1 MSQSAP
7 IAAPMRKVRWPFWMR
22 KPRWLAAILAS
33 IAVLT
38 VAMGALLYPPSRQ
51 SVCDGLMKDPL
62 VQGPETAQRLA
73 IVLHGMRMEPGDL
86 KSLTATILSTPGYA
100 DTRLIV
106 PRLPVGIFSTAQTDD
121 ISACLITL
129 VDREWQKREA
139 AGQPYRSMLLVG
151 HSIGSLFVRKLYVV
165 ARGELKAAP
174 FEKGL
179 REALGM
185 HGDNAGPVPRRGRW
199 VDTVDRI
206 VLLGAINRGWSAD
219 HHMPLVRM
227 VQIQTG
233 LAFSRLVQAMNG
245 PALTVMATR
254 KGAPFVTQLRLQ
266 WLAMMDCSSP
276 RLARESSGPQPT
288 STGRCD
294 EQPQTAVA
302 DVVQL
307 LGTQDDLIPPGDGID
322 PVTGGSFTYL
332 EVPHSDHRNVVVMDS
347 NTPEGEARSK
357 VLLKALGPAPVK
369 SDATPELVSA
379 RGQPDFDVKHVV
391 FVMHGIRD
399 EGFWTERLASRVRAR
414 LRKLPDCGDVLK
426 CKIRIDVSSYG
437 YFPMLSFLKPGARN
451 EKVEWLMDR
460 YAQAR
465 AQYPDAKFHYVGHS
479 HGTYLL
485 KKALDNYEAVRFER
499 VALAGSV
506 LRTDEDWPALLE
518 SKRVKGILNLSASG
532 DWVVAFFPN
541 ALQQLG
547 LQDLGGA
554 GFYGFDEYKVQN
566 FEQFPSDGKSWVVGG
581 HGAAVAED
589 WWDPVAGFIATG
601 QRPEPKPAMLQDE
614 QSGPVK
620 AGGFLALGIWALIAA
635 ALALVAWLIW
645 QARVG
650 EGVKTAA
657 LIAYGWFIWFVLTS
671 V

>member
-1 MSQSAP
+1 MSRFAP
-7 IAAPMRKVRWPFWMR
+7 IAARMRKIQWPTWMR
-22 KPRWLAAILAS
+22 TPKWVAAILVS
-33 IAVLT
+33 MAVLSF
-38 VAMGALLYPPSRQ
+38 ALGALLYPPSRE
-51 SVCDGLMKDPL
+51 SVCDGLMKDLPA
-62 VQGPETAQRLA
+62 QGPETAQRLA
-73 IVLHGMRMEPGDL
+73 IVLHGMRMEPADL
-86 KSLTATILSTPGYA
+86 ESLTATILSEPGYA
-100 DTRLIV
+100 NTRIVV
-106 PRLPVGIFSTAQTDD
+106 PRLPFGIFSTARTDD
-121 ISACLITL
+121 ISACLLTL
-129 VDREWQKREA
+129 VDREWQKRKA

-185 HGDNAGPVPRRGRW
+185 NGGNIGPVPRRGRW
-199 VDTVDRI
+199 VDAVERI

-219 HHMPLVRM
+219 HHMPFVRM
-227 VQIQTG
+227 FQIQTG
-233 LAFSRLVQAMNG
+233 LAFSRLVQAVNG
-245 PALTVMATR
+245 PQLTVMATR

-266 WLAMMDCSSP
+266 WLAMMDCSS
-276 RLARESSGPQPT
+276 RELARESAAAQPAPT
-288 STGRCD
+288 AYCD
-294 EQPQTAVA
+294 EQAKTAVA

-322 PVTGGSFTYL
+322 TVAGGSFTYL
-332 EVPHSDHRNVVVMDS
+332 EVPYSNHRNVIEMGSD
-347 NTPEGEARSK
+347 TPEGRERAK
-357 VLLKALGPAPVK
+357 VLLKALGPVPVK
-369 SDATPELVSA
+369 SDATPELVAA

-399 EGFWTERLASRVRAR
+399 EGFWTERLASRARAK
-414 LRKLPDCGDVLK
+414 LRELPDCGDELK
-426 CKIRIDVSSYG
+426 CKIKLDVSSYG

-465 AQYPDAKFHYVGHS
+465 AQYPDAKFYYVGHS

-485 KKALDNYEAVRFER
+485 KKALDNYEAVKFER

-518 SKRVKGILNLSASG
+518 SKRVNGILNLSASG

-554 GFYGFDEYKVQN
+554 GFHGFDEYKVPN

-589 WWDPVAGFIATG
+589 WWDRVAGFIATG
-601 QRPEPKPAMLQDE
+601 QRPKPKPAMLQDE
-614 QSGPVK
+614 QSWPVK
-620 AGGFLALGIWALIAA
+620 AGGFLAPGIWALIAA

-645 QARVG
+645 QARVR